1 MIGRRGGHTNG
12 ALVSRLTLF
21 DLSILTL
28 PLCILHLQS
37 NCPETRQKKLKTWY
51 ILSWV
56 VDKRTDAKFL
66 SSVSPGGRPSLFREQ
81 EFTYFTIVSLLSS
94 RSILWLTDSLDEVYL
109 VADKT
114 VSVYCS
120 IPKNK
125 FFFGELTVSCRWP
138 FGRSRPF
145 RQWIDWR
152 CKDVL
157 LNLNISLFIYII
169 LFFFV
174 WSRILFFHS
183 DMFQTISVFQKYNFI
198 AFSHV
203 EVNPELHIINCSS
216 PFKSFLWVQGR
227 DLIVV
232 KELVDIINPH
242 RIWWTGRSY
251 LCVWNIFVCDL
262 LALNFPKRLEVSKC
276 SHISVQFPIS
286 ERQLK
291 LLEFDKHLRSP
302 KKTKNPTKS
311 LI

>member
-1 MIGRRGGHTNG
+1 MNWRY
-12 ALVSRLTLF
+12 
-21 DLSILTL
+21 
-28 PLCILHLQS
+28 P
-37 NCPETRQKKLKTWY
+37 
-51 ILSWV
+51 
-56 VDKRTDAKFL
+56 VD
-66 SSVSPGGRPSLFREQ
+66 
-81 EFTYFTIVSLLSS
+81 
-94 RSILWLTDSLDEVYL
+94 
-109 VADKT
+109 
-114 VSVYCS
+114 
-120 IPKNK
+120 
-125 FFFGELTVSCRWP
+125 
-138 FGRSRPF
+138 GRSRPF

-157 LNLNISLFIYII
+157 LNFISLFIYII

-198 AFSHV
+198 VFSHV